1 MRLTNEQRQLFL
13 TRVLDERGVRYHAG
27 RLGWQKVSCYGVGH
41 AKGDRNPS
49 ASINLT
55 RGTYKCFGCDLSGD
69 AVDLVMQETGLDFTG
84 ALTRLG
90 YDKGRIVEEPT
101 WL

>member
-1 MRLTNEQRQLFL
+1 MRLTDEQRSPLLVRFL
-13 TRVLDERGVRYHAG
+13 EEKGVRFHPG

-41 AKGDRNPS
+41 SHGDRNPS

-55 RGTYKCFGCDLSGD
+55 RGRYKCFGCDLSGD
-69 AVDLVMQETGLDFTG
+69 AVDLVMQETGLDFG
-84 ALTRLG
+84 AALARMG
-90 YDKGRIVEEPT
+90 IEKGQIVEEPT